1 MGLQMSGNAQPSE
14 SMPPGHIISSGPHF
28 MGGAGSQAEAATAKR
43 VKVTKAFMVIARI
56 QLSCLN
62 TNLCE
67 LLYRKIEHVFLFSN
81 CLLLSIVVLSKI
93 IDPFFVTNTMT
104 SQIDIDFLFQKLSS
118 LQNLAQ
124 PLRCQGM

>member
-56 QLSCLN
+56 QLMFY
-62 TNLCE
+62 CE
-67 LLYRKIEHVFLFSN
+67 FVRAFIQKNFTYVPFFQLF
-81 CLLLSIVVLSKI
+81 IVVHCCI
-93 IDPFFVTNTMT
+93 V
-104 SQIDIDFLFQKLSS
+104 
-118 LQNLAQ
+118 
-124 PLRCQGM
+124 